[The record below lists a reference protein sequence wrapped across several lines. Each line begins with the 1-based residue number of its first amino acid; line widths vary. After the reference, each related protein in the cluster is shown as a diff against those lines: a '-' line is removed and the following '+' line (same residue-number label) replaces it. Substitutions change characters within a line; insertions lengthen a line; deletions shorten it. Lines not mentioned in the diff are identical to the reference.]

1 MYYDS
6 ISFKSMESGLAAL
19 NIKQKVH
26 THNIA
31 NMDTP
36 DYKAKEYS
44 FKNLLENEKAKDGK
58 VKYSFQSNIYSDK
71 NSILV
76 DGNSVDIDKESLE
89 LYSTFVQSSAIIQ
102 KINAQFADYRYVL
115 TQSNFK

>member
-26 THNIA
+26 TQNIA
-31 NMDTP
+31 NIDTP

-44 FKNLLENEKAKDGK
+44 FKKCTRK
-58 VKYSFQSNIYSDK
+58 
-71 NSILV
+71 
-76 DGNSVDIDKESLE
+76 
-89 LYSTFVQSSAIIQ
+89 
-102 KINAQFADYRYVL
+102 
-115 TQSNFK
+115 

>member
-1 MYYDS
+1 M
-6 ISFKSMESGLAAL
+6 
-19 NIKQKVH
+19 
-26 THNIA
+26 
-31 NMDTP
+31 
-36 DYKAKEYS
+36 
-44 FKNLLENEKAKDGK
+44 
-58 VKYSFQSNIYSDK
+58 
-71 NSILV
+71 V